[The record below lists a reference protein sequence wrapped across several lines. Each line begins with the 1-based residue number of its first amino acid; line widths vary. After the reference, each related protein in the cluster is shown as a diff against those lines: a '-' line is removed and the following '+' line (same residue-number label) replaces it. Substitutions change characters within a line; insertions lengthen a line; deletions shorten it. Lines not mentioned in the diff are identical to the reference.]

1 MRYRNIIADSLVC
14 SALISESSEK
24 PNAGLLNAYLEL
36 KKKTWILVVLA
47 RFLIFL
53 GILVNYYL
61 GRS

>member
-1 MRYRNIIADSLVC
+1 MRHNIPCYACRIEL
-14 SALISESSEK
+14 EK
-24 PNAGLLNAYLEL
+24 LEL

-47 RFLIFL
+47 RLLIFL